1 MGRGVRELIFSQ
13 RPQSRLNCRIAWHAS
28 SRRHSC
34 GLAFGETSVAKKKA
48 TLPKS
53 VTPAATRIKK
63 ATATGRTADRVQLR
77 LPEGMRDKLVEA
89 AMANGRSISDE
100 IIDRLTQSLER
111 DELQRLSDR
120 LKAQSDRLATFEGE
134 IASMVEQLRLR
145 DD

>member
-1 MGRGVRELIFSQ
+1 
-13 RPQSRLNCRIAWHAS
+13 
-28 SRRHSC
+28 
-34 GLAFGETSVAKKKA
+34 LAFGETSVAKKKA

-53 VTPAATRIKK
+53 VAHAAPRTKK
-63 ATATGRTADRVQLR
+63 AAATGRTADRLQIH

-111 DELQRLSDR
+111 DEMQRLSDR

-134 IASMVEQLRLR
+134 IASMDEQLRLR

>member
-1 MGRGVRELIFSQ
+1 
-13 RPQSRLNCRIAWHAS
+13 
-28 SRRHSC
+28 
-34 GLAFGETSVAKKKA
+34 VAKKKA

-53 VTPAATRIKK
+53 ATDVAPKIKK
-63 ATATGRTADRVQLR
+63 TTITGRTPDRVQLR

-111 DELQRLSDR
+111 DEMQRLSDR